1 MIPVQQLKLTNLG
14 GGANEKVAG
23 HLIADNQSA
32 RYDDSTYPLMNCHTN
47 KSGSIVKR
55 SGYSVYTGPVTID
68 ASPDIVLT
76 EIRGLYEYAK
86 FSGVKYSVLVG
97 SDGTNKRIIDFS
109 TPASPVDITGSVSF
123 TEDAKFDF
131 CVVADALVITTDAQD
146 MPMKWT
152 GVGEV
157 ETLKE
162 TVDGSPD
169 TYNYAPR
176 GKYCEEFFNYGFIA
190 NTAANPERVYWSGL
204 FDPESWTLTDFKRLS
219 DGCTGMARRGD
230 HLFLFTR
237 NSITLCQYTG
247 DSVNPF
253 QFDVLDSGIGCVSN
267 ATIKNIEG
275 VLFWLAGDGHIY
287 RMAGFKPERLTEAI
301 PRTLATLNVDGFEIA
316 CAEDHKELRQY
327 WCAVT
332 KDGSTVNDFVIA
344 YDYFNNE
351 IFLYQ
356 GMNILCLSNFAD
368 SQGSVKTYFG
378 DNTGRIMLTNSGA
391 ADYPAGIKTAINF
404 WKYTK
409 LFDLGNPATTKR
421 IRRLKVTANNDGN
434 YTSQCAVLGD
444 FGAAG
449 GTSVTISHNAGGDL
463 LGSTWIMGTSR
474 LGRVSGL
481 ASRQDLAFNS
491 KYIQMK
497 FSNNAYDQ
505 PIEIRDAEL
514 MFQDYDQ
521 DRF

>member
-14 GGANEKVAG
+14 GGANEKIAG
-23 HLIADNQSA
+23 HLIAENQSA
-32 RYDDSTYPLMNCHTN
+32 RFDAATYPLMNVHTN
-47 KSGSIVKR
+47 VSGSILNR
-55 SGYSVYTGPVTID
+55 NGYSVFTGPLTID
-68 ASPDIVLT
+68 ASPDVTLT
-76 EIRGLYEYAK
+76 EIRGLYEYVK
-86 FSGVKYSVLVG
+86 FSGVKHSLAIG
-97 SDGTNKRIIDFS
+97 SNGTTRRIVDIS
-109 TPASPVDITGSVSF
+109 TPAIPVDITGSVTF
-123 TEDAKFDF
+123 TEDTFFDF
-131 CVVADALVITTDAQD
+131 AVCADKLIVTTEAQD
-146 MPMKWT
+146 KPFTWSGT
-152 GVGEV
+152 GNCEEIV
-157 ETLKE
+157 ETIA
-162 TVDGSPD
+162 GSPD
-169 TYNYAPR
+169 TYAYPPR
-176 GKYCEEFFNYGFIA
+176 GKYCEEFFNYAFIA

-267 ATIKNIEG
+267 RTIKNIEG

-301 PRTLATLNVDGFEIA
+301 PQTLASLNIDGFDIA

-332 KDGSTVNDFVIA
+332 KSGSTVNDFVIA

-356 GMNILCLSNFAD
+356 GMNILCLANFAD
-368 SQGSVKTYFG
+368 SQGAVKTYFG
-378 DNTGRIMLTNSGA
+378 DNTGRIMLTNSGN
-391 ADYPAGIKTAINF
+391 ADYLAGTKTAIEW
-404 WKYTK
+404 WKFTK
-409 LFDLGNPATTKR
+409 HFDMGNPATTKR
-421 IRRLKVTANNDGN
+421 IRRLKVTANNAGN

-444 FGAAG
+444 FGTTG
-449 GTSVTISHNAGGDL
+449 GISVTVTHNGGGDL
-463 LGSTWIMGTSR
+463 LGSTWVLGTSR
-474 LGRVSGL
+474 LGRVSGIT
-481 ASRQDLAFNS
+481 SRQDLGFNA
-491 KYIQMK
+491 KYIQLK
-497 FSNNAYDQ
+497 FSGNAFDQ
-505 PIEIRDAEL
+505 PVEIKDAEL

>member
-1 MIPVQQLKLTNLG
+1 MIPVKQLKLTNLG

-23 HLIADNQSA
+23 HLIAENQSA
-32 RYDDSTYPLMNCHTN
+32 RFDAATYPLMNVHTN

-55 SGYSVYTGPVTID
+55 SGYSVHTGPVMLD
-68 ASPDIVLT
+68 ASPDITLT
-76 EIRGLYEYAK
+76 EIRGLFEYHK
-86 FSGVKYSVLVG
+86 FNGNKYQIAIG
-97 SDGTNKRIIDFS
+97 SDGTNRKIVNIS
-109 TPASPVDITGSVSF
+109 TPSAPEDITGSVTW
-123 TEDAKFDF
+123 TEDASFDF
-131 CVVADALVITTDAQD
+131 AVVADKLIVTTDKNDA
-146 MPMKWT
+146 PMTW
-152 GVGEV
+152 
-157 ETLKE
+157 
-162 TVDGSPD
+162 DGSSTFSALTVTP
-169 TYNYAPR
+169 PE
-176 GKYCEEFFNYGFIA
+176 GKYCEEFFNYCFIA
-190 NTAANPERVYWSGL
+190 NTSANPERVYWSGL

-267 ATIKNIEG
+267 RTIKNIEG

-301 PRTLATLNVDGFEIA
+301 PQTLASLNIDGFDIA

-332 KDGSTVNDFVIA
+332 KSGSTVNDFVIA

-356 GMNILCLSNFAD
+356 GMNILCLANFTD
-368 SQGSVKTYFG
+368 SQGAINTYFG
-378 DNTGRIMLTNSGA
+378 DNSGRIMLTNSGA
-391 ADYPAGIKTAINF
+391 ADYPEGVKTAIAW
-404 WKYTK
+404 WKFTK
-409 LFDLGNPATTKR
+409 HFDMGNPATTKR
-421 IRRLKVTANNDGN
+421 IRRLKVTANNAGN

-444 FGAAG
+444 FGATG
-449 GTSVTISHNAGGDL
+449 GTSVTVTHNGGGDL
-463 LGSTWIMGTSR
+463 LGSTWVLGTSR
-474 LGRVSGL
+474 LGRVSGIT
-481 ASRQDLAFNS
+481 SRQDLGFNA
-491 KYIQMK
+491 KYIQLK
-497 FSNNAYDQ
+497 FSGNAFDQ
-505 PIEIRDAEL
+505 PVEIKDAEL